1 MTAPPS
7 VERIEV
13 TPELARAWIYHSARA
28 PRRHDLHDDKVSRF
42 AKAMAAGEWRADRG
56 APIEAY
62 GIDGAAHHSVLAA
75 EGVTVGVLGGLI
87 FLIPLDIPACCI
99 VSAVTDCWSA
109 PPGTND

>member
-13 TPELARAWIYHSARA
+13 TPELARAWVYHSARA

-56 APIEAY
+56 APIELDAH
-62 GIDGAAHHSVLAA
+62 GALRDGLHRL
-75 EGVTVGVLGGLI
+75 
-87 FLIPLDIPACCI
+87 
-99 VSAVTDCWSA
+99 SAVVESGCTVVLNVA
-109 PPGTND
+109 VRFPG

>member
-42 AKAMAAGEWRADRG
+42 AKAMAAANGGR
-56 APIEAY
+56 IEE
-62 GIDGAAHHSVLAA
+62 HQSSSTPM
-75 EGVTVGVLGGLI
+75 E
-87 FLIPLDIPACCI
+87 P
-99 VSAVTDCWSA
+99 
-109 PPGTND
+109 